1 MAVQPSFLM
10 KNPHLE
16 YLAQRMREDHRL
28 HPWSLSRGGLYIPH
42 TYDHKKPDD
51 LSHWDDVGFILN
63 GRRYM
68 GWWRHPRNVYD
79 DAIENQAWEQHQ
91 ADHGDLPDLKWM
103 FDDTT
108 TKHKHVGK
116 SGRRKQPISGDPRQP
131 SQEQKLY
138 CALLFEREAALRHEG
153 IDLQIHPS
161 WTWRRYP
168 RFMGMDLVAPVE
180 VRNVLELGDLAN
192 LARQL
197 VLGKTTLAERFPDA
211 AYGRTDWLSE
221 LGRLHP

>member
-1 MAVQPSFLM
+1 M
-10 KNPHLE
+10 KWL
-16 YLAQRMREDHRL
+16 QRTSTLSHQCRYCEDHNQC
-28 HPWSLSRGGLYIPH
+28 GN
-42 TYDHKKPDD
+42 
-51 LSHWDDVGFILN
+51 DVSGVQWRCRW
-63 GRRYM
+63 RRPC
-68 GWWRHPRNVYD
+68 H
-79 DAIENQAWEQHQ
+79 
-91 ADHGDLPDLKWM
+91 LKWM

-116 SGRRKQPISGDPRQP
+116 SGRRKKPISGDPRKP
-131 SQEQKLY
+131 SQEQELY
-138 CALLFEREAALRHEG
+138 CALLFERETALRHEG

-180 VRNVLELGDLAN
+180 VRNVRELGDLAG

-211 AYGRTDWLSE
+211 VYGRTDWLRE
-221 LGRLHP
+221 LGRLLP